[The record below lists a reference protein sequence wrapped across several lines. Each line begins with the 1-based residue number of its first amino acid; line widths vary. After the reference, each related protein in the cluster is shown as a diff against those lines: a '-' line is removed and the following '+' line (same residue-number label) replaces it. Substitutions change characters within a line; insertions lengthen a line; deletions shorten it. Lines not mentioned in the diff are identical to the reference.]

1 MHVKKVVND
10 MLRLEFTKDEIDTI
24 REKALFN
31 KEELFIY
38 DMMVEELSLKE
49 MMIKL
54 ENENMHI
61 SSSTLSRRKKKI
73 FKKIDRVISRY
84 FI

>member
-73 FKKIDRVISRY
+73 FKKMDRVISRY

>member
-1 MHVKKVVND
+1 

-73 FKKIDRVISRY
+73 FKKMDRVISRY